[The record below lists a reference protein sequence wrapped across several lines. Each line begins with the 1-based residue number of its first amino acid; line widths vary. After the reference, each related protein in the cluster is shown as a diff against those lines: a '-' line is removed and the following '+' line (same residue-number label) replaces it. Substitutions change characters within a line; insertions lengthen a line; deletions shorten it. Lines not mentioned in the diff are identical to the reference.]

1 MHRLPL
7 LLILPL
13 VLLACRAGN
22 PLDPVPRKLVLT
34 VSTFEDVVR
43 WGDLRK
49 MYAFAKPG
57 ASMQVQPRL
66 SNVRVTHYEE
76 GQLSELAPWRWG
88 QSVVISYV
96 LKDRQVVRQ
105 LLDQQVWVSDDE
117 GKTWFRDTPIPQF

>member
-13 VLLACRAGN
+13 LLVSCRAVN
-22 PLDPVPRKLVLT
+22 PLDAVPRKLMLT

-49 MYAFAKPG
+49 TYAFMKPG
-57 ASMQVQPRL
+57 SSAEVQPHL
-66 SNVRVTHYEE
+66 SNVRVNHYEA

-88 QSVVISYV
+88 QSVVIHYV
-96 LKDRQVVRQ
+96 LEDRQVVRQ

-117 GKTWFRDTPIPQF
+117 GDNWYRETPIPVF